1 MDEQEY
7 FQALLNEFGTR
18 LSLDPQ
24 LRQIMKKI
32 EQGKADFSDTAQLSE
47 RASNLLGEVFGANV
61 PDIPAEAREAV
72 CTALLKERYDSM
84 NETLAAVQ
92 EALDEPLGLHLTPQ
106 KAPFPSERVEQL
118 AHSLVDPTVKPETIR
133 RRANQPVAT
142 VAKSFH
148 DDYIKTN
155 ARFRNRLGLK
165 PTIKRFGVGC
175 CQWCAEVAGTYRFG
189 EQPEDVFRRHDNCD
203 CVIIYDTQVL
213 RGARTAGGGRSRAW
227 EEVDPHDLEV
237 DPPKVLS
244 QEEARQL
251 QAEQLDF
258 MSNSFRPAYS
268 AQQSTF
274 HFGTTRIPVNRV
286 ENSQFELFADTTDRR
301 SKAVRTTEKLL
312 RQIQSDLPQGFG
324 IPPVLVVD
332 FEKFGLNVDSKGNVH
347 DVIGGFAPD
356 SGALYINSRYD
367 TAEKILAFVTKHE
380 GRFANQTEY
389 APILHELG
397 HKYYEDSVKRLAISG
412 EMSYNE
418 AKDRID
424 SRIFEYIKSRNTDGR
439 FVLNNISGYADK
451 GYGDHSYTEI
461 VAECFSVLNSNQTA
475 MELLRLLEG

>member
-213 RGARTAGGGRSRAW
+213 RGARTADGGSSRAW
-227 EEVDPHDLEV
+227 TEVDPFDLQANQ
-237 DPPKVLS
+237 PASLS
-244 QEEARQL
+244 QEEARELERFARQRL
-251 QAEQLDF
+251 TFAGERGIINPGRLDWLTTYGNGATIDVGMFKQALAAREINTTIYPRDQQNHMTGAAWKNQVKQAVKNNGSPKSRLF
-258 MSNSFRPAYS
+258 NSIDP
-268 AQQSTF
+268 QSIVDE
-274 HFGTTRIPVNRV
+274 FGGTGVMVTNKK
-286 ENSQFELFADTTDRR
+286 NQ
-301 SKAVRTTEKLL
+301 AVDE
-312 RQIQSDLPQGFG
+312 
-324 IPPVLVVD
+324 
-332 FEKFGLNVDSKGNVH
+332 
-347 DVIGGFAPD
+347 
-356 SGALYINSRYD
+356 
-367 TAEKILAFVTKHE
+367 FVTLPYTVGVTFDKKLGRYVETHRIAIKYTRNGTHVFPVKE
-380 GRFANQTEY
+380 GGRKQNEMENAN
-389 APILHELG
+389 H
-397 HKYYEDSVKRLAISG
+397 
-412 EMSYNE
+412 
-418 AKDRID
+418 
-424 SRIFEYIKSRNTDGR
+424 
-439 FVLNNISGYADK
+439 
-451 GYGDHSYTEI
+451 
-461 VAECFSVLNSNQTA
+461 
-475 MELLRLLEG
+475 

>member
-1 MDEQEY
+1 MNEQV
-7 FQALLNEFGTR
+7 QAILNELNR
-18 LSLDPQ
+18 KAALDPQ

-32 EQGKADFSDTAQLSE
+32 GKGKATFEDTALLSQ
-47 RASNLLGEVFGANV
+47 RMGNMLGELFGASV
-61 PDIPAEAREAV
+61 LDIPAEVREAV
-72 CTALLKERYDSM
+72 CMALLKERYKFT
-84 NETLAAVQ
+84 NETLAGVQ
-92 EALDEPLGLHLTPQ
+92 EALDEPQGISLEPQ
-106 KAPFPSERVEQL
+106 RAPFPSERVKQL
-118 AHSLVDPTVKPETIR
+118 AHALIDPTVAAKTIQ
-133 RRANQPVAT
+133 RRADKPVAT

-155 ARFRNRLGLK
+155 AKVRAELGLK
-165 PTIKRFGVGC
+165 PTITRYGTGC
-175 CQWCAEVAGTYRFG
+175 CKWCSEVAGRYRFG